1 MAAANE
7 HSVTDTVTV
16 ALLAIPNT
24 SASVL
29 YCLHDVLVSVG
40 DMWTK
45 VTGQETGIG
54 RFDVSVVSPSA
65 DNLRCFGDVRVQ
77 ADRLLGEHDDYDLVI
92 IPDIVMEPG
101 FEPGPEWAAAAQWLL
116 RMNERGAVIT
126 SVCTGSVLLASSGL
140 LNGKPCTSHWS
151 TAKVISNLFPEVT
164 VLPDKI
170 LLPADDEHRL
180 VTSGGSASWEELA
193 LYLVKRYFGYEEAAR
208 ICKLYLLSDR
218 GDGQLPFCAMV
229 PKQDHEDAV
238 ITECQQWIADHYAD
252 DNPVSRMATRSKLNE
267 RTFKRRFK
275 RATGYRPVEYV
286 QTLRI
291 EEAKQLLETTGDTIE
306 DIALSVGYEDS
317 AFFRRLFRRL
327 AGISPSKYR
336 QKFQTIRQLGT

>member
-1 MAAANE
+1 MNASKE

-40 DMWTK
+40 DMWTL
-45 VTGQETGIG
+45 VTGQQTDVG
-54 RFDVSVVSPSA
+54 RFTVSIVSPESQ
-65 DNLRCFGDVRVQ
+65 NLRCFGSVRVQ
-77 ADRLLGEHDDYDLVI
+77 PDRFLNENDDYDLII

-101 FEPGPEWAAAAQWLL
+101 FEPGPEWATAADWLL
-116 RMNERGAVIT
+116 KMNDKGTVIT
-126 SVCTGSVLLASSGL
+126 TVCTGSVLLAATGL

-151 TAKVISNLFPEVT
+151 TAKVISSRFPEVT
-164 VLPDKI
+164 VLADRI
-170 LLPADDEHRL
+170 LLPADEEHRL
-180 VTSGGSASWEELA
+180 VTSGGSASWEELV
-193 LYLVKRYFGYEEAAR
+193 LYLIKRYFGYEEAAR

-218 GDGQLPFCAMV
+218 GDGQLPFTPMI
-229 PKQDHEDAV
+229 PPRDHEDAV
-238 ITECQQWIADHYAD
+238 IGECQQWIADHYAD
-252 DNPVSRMATRSKLNE
+252 ENPVSRMASRSKLNE

-275 RATGYRPVEYV
+275 KATGYRPVEYV

-291 EEAKQLLETTGDTIE
+291 EEAKQMLETTGDTVE